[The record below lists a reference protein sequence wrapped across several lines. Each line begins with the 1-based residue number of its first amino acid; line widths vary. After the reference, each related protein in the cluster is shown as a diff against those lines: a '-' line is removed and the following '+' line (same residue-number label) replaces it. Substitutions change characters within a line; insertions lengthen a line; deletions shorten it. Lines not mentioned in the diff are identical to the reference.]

1 MTARRSKFR
10 GEIQRRK
17 VQELAWELWNNH
29 LKEARAK
36 PREALIELQK
46 AAVCIQ
52 VISGVCR

>member
-36 PREALIELQK
+36 PREALIELQR
-46 AAVCIQ
+46 AALCIQ
-52 VISGVCR
+52 VI